1 MNHAPVIED
10 YAGVRNTEGRR
21 RMQKESKNEIF
32 NLSSLLHE
40 HLAAYNPLTS
50 LLYPLHDVLHRAT
63 TDTFV
68 ERAVVRGMGALPIA
82 YRAEIKVQQGDNI
95 RIFSLLLLH
104 RRTGADTL

>member
-1 MNHAPVIED
+1 MNHAAVIED
-10 YAGVRNTEGRR
+10 YAAVLNTEGRR
-21 RMQKESKNEIF
+21 RMQKESKNENF
-32 NLSSLLHE
+32 NLSSLL
-40 HLAAYNPLTS
+40 LAAYNPLTS

-63 TDTFV
+63 TGTFF